1 MIVSLFERVPSF
13 LLHGHNSLL
22 LRPRL
27 FLFFYSFLFSPFLF
41 FFLLC
46 FSTLSLHSTPSSP
59 IPLLLSSLLYSSAPT
74 FLASLLFRILTLS
87 IINNTSPR
95 TYQQWTQSRTPL
107 RSSSWRPN
115 TMTCCRS
122 SRASGTVLSTE
133 QRSAFPMPSS
143 WPCSS
148 VAPSKQLPL

>member
-1 MIVSLFERVPSF
+1 MIVSLRLPSF
-13 LLHGHNSLL
+13 STDTTHTSNTAT
-22 LRPRL
+22 L
-27 FLFFYSFLFSPFLF
+27 FLLFVSPFPFLF

-46 FSTLSLHSTPSSP
+46 FSTLSLHSSPSSP
-59 IPLLLSSLLYSSAPT
+59 IPPSPLFSSLLICPT
-74 FLASLLFRILTLS
+74 FLTWLLFRILTLS
-87 IINNTSPR
+87 ITYNTSPR

-107 RSSSWRPN
+107 LSSSWHPS

-133 QRSAFPMPSS
+133 RRSVFPMPSS

-148 VAPSKQLPL
+148 VAPSKQLAL